1 LYLQIH
7 GARGS
12 MPVGTSE
19 FARHGGDTT
28 CYSIHHDDGSVI
40 TIVDAGTGLRN
51 ILPDVPG
58 NGGTYN
64 IVTTHYH
71 WDHIQGLSMCAPMWR
86 RDIALRIFGLNDP
99 ARGIGDAITPPWF
112 PVSIRD
118 ADVEFERSPDSFEI
132 NGVSVTSFPLHHP
145 QGGLGYRF
153 DFEGQAIVVAT
164 DHEAGTDADRV
175 LVEVSQ
181 GADIL
186 VHDAQ
191 YVPEEIESKRGYGH
205 STWEQATK
213 NAAEAGVGQLIFG
226 SHDPRRSD
234 DEVDRL
240 VKLAEER
247 FPHVAAAAPNQSFVP
262 N

>member
-1 LYLQIH
+1 
-7 GARGS
+7 

-19 FARHGGDTT
+19 FARYGGDTT
-28 CYSIHHDDGSVI
+28 CYSLHHDDGSVI
-40 TIVDAGTGLRN
+40 AIVDAGTGLRS

-58 NGGTYN
+58 VGATYN
-64 IVTTHYH
+64 IVLTHYH

-86 RDIALRIFGLNDP
+86 RDITLRIFGPDHP
-99 ARGIGDAITPPWF
+99 ARAIGDAITPPWF

-118 ADVEFERSPDSFEI
+118 ADVEFEASPESFEI
-132 NGVSVTSFPLHHP
+132 DGVSVTSFPLHHP

-175 LVEVSQ
+175 LVEMSHD
-181 GADIL
+181 ADIL

-191 YVPEEIESKRGYGH
+191 YLPEEIEQKKGWGH

-213 NAAEAGVGQLIFG
+213 ISAEAGVDHLLFG

-240 VKLAEER
+240 VKQAGER
-247 FPHVAAAAPNQSFVP
+247 FPNVSAASPNQSFVP